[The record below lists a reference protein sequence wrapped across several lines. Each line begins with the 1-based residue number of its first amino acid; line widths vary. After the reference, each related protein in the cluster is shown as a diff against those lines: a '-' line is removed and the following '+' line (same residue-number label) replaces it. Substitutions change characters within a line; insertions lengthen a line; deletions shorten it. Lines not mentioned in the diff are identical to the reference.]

1 MFALALGVAICG
13 FIGGA
18 ILLIIS
24 PRLKIPS
31 ECHRCGYDLHGSSFS
46 RRCPECGVPYAQQI
60 THRDQP
66 HREPRLWMDW
76 LGVVMLSMGL
86 LALLLMCAI
95 ASV

>member
-1 MFALALGVAICG
+1 MFTLALCVAICG

-18 ILLIIS
+18 MLLIIS

-31 ECHRCGYDLHGSSFS
+31 ECHQCGYDLRGSYFS
-46 RRCPECGVPYAQQI
+46 RRCPECGASYAQQNI
-60 THRDQP
+60 HHDQP

-86 LALLLMCAI
+86 LALLLICAI
-95 ASV
+95 AKL